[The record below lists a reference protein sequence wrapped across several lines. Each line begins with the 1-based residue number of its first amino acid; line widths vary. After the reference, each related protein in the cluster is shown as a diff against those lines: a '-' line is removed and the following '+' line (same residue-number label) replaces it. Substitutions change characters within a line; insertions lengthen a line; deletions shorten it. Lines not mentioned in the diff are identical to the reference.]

1 MRLSESVTSI
11 SHLKAHAAE
20 LIREVAENQR
30 MLVITQKGEAKAIIQ
45 DLASYERMND
55 SLALLKMLA
64 QSARSKASGRHKPVA
79 QAFRDLRLRV
89 KDLP

>member
-1 MRLSESVTSI
+1 MRLSESVTPI
-11 SHLKAHAAE
+11 SYLKAHAAE
-20 LIREVAENQR
+20 LIREVSENQR
-30 MLVITQKGEAKAIIQ
+30 TLVITQKGEAKAIVQ

-64 QSARSKASGRHKPVA
+64 QSARSKAEGRCKPIK

-89 KDLP
+89 KEMR